1 MSKKVSIE
9 VPIDAIRGECSCPI
23 EWFEEWIDKWTEKG
37 YTFVLKITDCNCV
50 IKEISN
56 MQELRDYV
64 G

>member
-9 VPIDAIRGECSCPI
+9 VPVSAIKGDCTCPI
-23 EWFEEWIDKWTEKG
+23 EWFEELFEKD
-37 YTFVLKITDCNCV
+37 YTVVLKIISCDCV

-64 G
+64 R